1 MLTISEPDDEATRSL
16 ESLAVYRDP
25 VLLNLR
31 LPAEGTERIT
41 VTYASAALF
50 TVLRTRPALGRAFTS
65 EDSRPGFHEHDLED
79 PDAPVVRVLSQPLRC
94 GSRCHR
100 SDTHT
105 Q

>member
-50 TVLRTRPALGRAFTS
+50 TVLRTRPALGRAFRARTA
-65 EDSRPGFHEHDLED
+65 
-79 PDAPVVRVLSQPLRC
+79 APAFMNMIWRIPTLLSYEY
-94 GSRCHR
+94 
-100 SDTHT
+100 
-105 Q
+105 